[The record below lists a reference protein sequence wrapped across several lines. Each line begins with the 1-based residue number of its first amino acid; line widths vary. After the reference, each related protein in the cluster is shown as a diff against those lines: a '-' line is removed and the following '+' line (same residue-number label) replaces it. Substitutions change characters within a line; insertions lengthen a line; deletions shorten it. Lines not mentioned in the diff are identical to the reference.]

1 MEKPE
6 ILAPAG
12 SMEALK
18 AAISAGADAVYMGGN
33 AFGARAYAENPDTEA
48 LLYAIE
54 YVHLR
59 GKRLYLTVNTLVKE
73 REFGALYQF
82 LAPYYTAG
90 LDAAIVQDV
99 GVLRFLAKE
108 FPDTEIFMENM
119 FFLFLYLY
127 IILSR
132 FVFLYQSNYSPL
144 FSLLQFYQNF
154 LCST

>member
-48 LLYAIE
+48 LLQAIE

-90 LDAAIVQDV
+90 LDAASRRQ
-99 GVLRFLAKE
+99 
-108 FPDTEIFMENM
+108 P
-119 FFLFLYLY
+119 YY
-127 IILSR
+127 I
-132 FVFLYQSNYSPL
+132 SPR
-144 FSLLQFYQNF
+144 LQ
-154 LCST
+154 L